1 MDSHSNIIKNQAKRT
16 DITKKKTKKKIIG
29 YLGLGSNIGD
39 SISNVKLA
47 ITKIHQIK
55 HTKVIEES
63 SLYQSKAWGNTNQN
77 DFINSVIKIKT
88 KLSPEKLLEKLLKV
102 ESGMGRVRKEKWG
115 PRIIDIDIL
124 LYGDSV
130 VEKPHLSI
138 PHPYITERKFVLIP
152 LYELNPQLNI
162 PNKGNLSDFICDDVL
177 KNSELEIKKS

>member
-1 MDSHSNIIKNQAKRT
+1 M
-16 DITKKKTKKKIIG
+16 
-29 YLGLGSNIGD
+29 GSNIGD

-152 LYELNPQLNI
+152 LYEFNPQLNI

-177 KNSELEIKKS
+177 KNSELEIKKL

>member
-1 MDSHSNIIKNQAKRT
+1 M
-16 DITKKKTKKKIIG
+16 
-29 YLGLGSNIGD
+29 GSNIGD

-47 ITKIHQIK
+47 ITQIHQIK

-177 KNSELEIKKS
+177 KNSELEIKKL

>member
-1 MDSHSNIIKNQAKRT
+1 M
-16 DITKKKTKKKIIG
+16 
-29 YLGLGSNIGD
+29 GSNIGD

-47 ITKIHQIK
+47 ITQIHQIK

-88 KLSPEKLLEKLLKV
+88 RLSPEKLLKKILKIEK
-102 ESGMGRVRKEKWG
+102 EMGRIREEKWG

-124 LYGDSV
+124 IYGADV
-130 VEKPHLSI
+130 VEKPHLTI

-162 PNKGNLSDFICDDVL
+162 PGKDSLEHFICDNDL
-177 KNSELEIKKS
+177 KNSDSAIKKL

>member
-1 MDSHSNIIKNQAKRT
+1 M
-16 DITKKKTKKKIIG
+16 
-29 YLGLGSNIGD
+29 GSNIGD
-39 SISNVKLA
+39 SISNVKHA

-177 KNSELEIKKS
+177 KNSELEIKKL